1 MRVVLRVLIL
11 VFLVLLFSGCELFF
25 AADPTGDDR
34 HREASTE
41 QEEAEQEET
50 EQDETE
56 QDETEQDETEQE
68 LIAELA
74 QLAAAVNDQR
84 SFDGVAPL
92 VWNDDMAAFAESHND
107 YQAGTGASTL
117 ENEDGQLFIV
127 DLPLFVPDVGFPR
140 LGQVGEGFS
149 DGTTFFSD
157 MMSIGFFADQMADP
171 DFTHFGA
178 AFLDDGTGRYWTYV
192 MAGM

>member
-1 MRVVLRVLIL
+1 MRIILRALIA
-11 VFLVLLFSGCELFF
+11 VFFVLLFSGCELFF
-25 AADPTGDDR
+25 AVDPTGDDR
-34 HREASTE
+34 HQEASTD
-41 QEEAEQEET
+41 QEETEQDGTEQDGT

-56 QDETEQDETEQE
+56 QDETEPE

-74 QLAAAVNDQR
+74 QLAAAVNEQR

-92 VWNDDMAAFAESHND
+92 VWNDDMAAFAEYHND

-117 ENEDGQLFIV
+117 ENEEGQLFIV
-127 DLPLFVPDVGFPR
+127 DLPSFVPDVGSPR
-140 LGQVGEGFS
+140 LGQVGEGYE
-149 DGTTFFSD
+149 DGETFFAA
-157 MMSIGFFADQMADP
+157 MMFGMFPDNMADP

-178 AFLDDGTGRYWTYV
+178 AFLDDGTRRYWTYV